1 MGDLAFAT
9 GVAYSSRSIRC
20 KGCGG
25 KRGNTVHASTY
36 TYRSRG
42 TGTLP
47 AIVVNFP
54 RNERR
59 SPFTQQRPSKAC
71 RDPFGVATDPVL
83 CVNQTFSN
91 EMLKSSWC
99 AQRRKI
105 LRCLPINKKKSDTK
119 CSAPYMR
126 KTIGVPSQPGGAQ
139 ILRMVPKKNTR
150 GGVHQTAATKRA
162 DARPSPASATAGGP
176 ARCPPLLRPAAGG
189 ARPRASSLARSSCA
203 SRAAEP

>member
-105 LRCLPINKKKSDTK
+105 LRCLPMNKKKSDTK

-139 ILRMVPKKNTR
+139 NPAHGSQKKYPR
-150 GGVHQTAATKRA
+150 GCASNGSYKTSGRTAFASVCYRR
-162 DARPSPASATAGGP
+162 RPSPPSSSSP
-176 ARCPPLLRPAAGG
+176 ARCWRSPS
-189 ARPRASSLARSSCA
+189 ASFISRS
-203 SRAAEP
+203 